1 MWKNLAA
8 IIMFV
13 ALPISSALAVQ
24 PARHDVA
31 WYRAH
36 TIERVSVLAM
46 CQNDHTYD
54 DSADCRNATSAA
66 QAAAGDSTSIARKTD
81 PEADPAYYG
90 RDAGVIAMTLSMCA
104 RNAAPK
110 SWCQAAQTAKD
121 NMKP

>member
-1 MWKNLAA
+1 MWINLAA
-8 IIMFV
+8 LTVFMAIPMV
-13 ALPISSALAVQ
+13 SALAVQ

-36 TIERVSVLAM
+36 TNERTSMLAM
-46 CQNDHTYD
+46 CQNDHSYD
-54 DSADCRNATSAA
+54 DAADCRNANSAA
-66 QAAAGDSTSIARKTD
+66 QGAAGDSVNTMVTGD
-81 PEADPAYYG
+81 PEADPAYY
-90 RDAGVIAMTLSMCA
+90 RHDAGVIAMTLSMCA